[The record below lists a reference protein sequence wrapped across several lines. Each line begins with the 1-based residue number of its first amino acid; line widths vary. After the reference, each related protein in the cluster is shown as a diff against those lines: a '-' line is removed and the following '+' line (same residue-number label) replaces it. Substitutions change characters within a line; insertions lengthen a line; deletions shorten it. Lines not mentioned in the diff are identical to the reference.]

1 MLRLVSVSITTFLF
15 NASSNILATTLTGSS
30 GAAKTVAEIGV
41 KHELRRNLTLGAFGG
56 FGYID
61 FAGISRNDQLY
72 SAGLGAEWKMTRRL
86 TLEPSY
92 DFQFR
97 DSNLSGGNFTDHR
110 VILSVTCGF

>member
-30 GAAKTVAEIGV
+30 GATTTVAEIGV

-61 FAGISRNDQLY
+61 FAGISQNDQLY
-72 SAGLGAEWKMTRRL
+72 SAGLGAEWKLTRRL
-86 TLEPSY
+86 TIEPSY
-92 DFQFR
+92 DFRLR
-97 DSNLSGGNFTDHR
+97 DSNLSSEDFTDHR
-110 VILSVTCGF
+110 VTLSVVYGF